1 MEVLLG
7 GIFCHKS
14 KESCQKVSGGL
25 FRHKVKETVS
35 DVCGGIGQSY
45 WRKFLPGNLL
55 AYVFLAERFRQ
66 EIFTFWRK

>member
-35 DVCGGIGQSY
+35 QHTGGSLLSY

-55 AYVFLAERFRQ
+55 AYDLLTDRFRQ
-66 EIFTFWRK
+66 